1 MKILYKEGDGWYQE
15 NDWELWG
22 TMGIENRQ
30 PVSRMY
36 KEALREMEKITD
48 MGGKKHG
55 YGSWLLTDNPSL
67 QHKANFA
74 SIFRHV
80 SDAYCGIKS
89 DHESGLDP
97 RLHAAVRLL
106 MSYTRD
112 VRGIKD
118 SHAIPHDDEEV
129 PGYEGL
135 VYEDYAPGGPL

>member
-1 MKILYKEGDGWYQE
+1 MKILYKEGDGWYQD

-22 TMGIENRQ
+22 KMGINTRQ
-30 PVSRMY
+30 SVPVMY
-36 KEALREMEKITD
+36 KEALREMERVTD
-48 MGGKKHG
+48 AGGLKHG
-55 YGSWLLTDNPSL
+55 YGSWLNKGNPSL

-80 SDAYCGIKS
+80 SEAYCGIKE
-89 DHESGLDP
+89 DKDTGIDP

-112 VRGIKD
+112 IRGISD
-118 SHAIPHDDEEV
+118 SHTRHEDEEV

-135 VYEDYAPGGPL
+135 VYEDYAPGGPV